1 MENMMGIC
9 EYCGNEIGVIAENQ
23 QQANEL
29 ASEQCSCLGQ
39 RIAQR
44 KNKVKEKIKELTD
57 PQCEALNFIPVDDEI
72 RVLIETLGC
81 MAVEGRIQQVMLKID
96 GTIITIKS
104 GEKTKVARKFTYE
117 QGGTIE

>member
-29 ASEQCSCLGQ
+29 ASEQRSCLGQ

-44 KNKVKEKIKELTD
+44 KNKVKEKIKELTG
-57 PQCEALNFIPVDDEI
+57 PQCETLNFIPVDDEI
-72 RVLIETLGC
+72 RILIETLGC
-81 MAVEGRIQQVMLKID
+81 MAVEARIQQVMLKID

-117 QGGTIE
+117 QGETIE

>member
-29 ASEQCSCLGQ
+29 ASEQRSCLGQ

-44 KNKVKEKIKELTD
+44 KNKVKEKIKELTG
-57 PQCEALNFIPVDDEI
+57 PQCETLNFIPVDDEI
-72 RVLIETLGC
+72 RILIETLGC

-117 QGGTIE
+117 QGETIE